1 MDAAKKMSDL
11 VLFSEVSL
19 VMFVA
24 ATFRTAFGFG
34 EALIAVPMLSLVLPV
49 KLSAPLAVLASIL
62 IAAVAV
68 YREWRHIHF
77 KSAKNLL
84 IATAF
89 GIPFGLFLLYF
100 GEEWLVKGI
109 LGVFLLAFSV
119 FSIVRPGAF
128 VLKDERHVWL
138 FGFFA
143 GVAGGSYGM
152 NGPPLA
158 IYGAGRR
165 WAPERFRATI
175 QAYFLPA
182 SLLGMAGYFFA
193 GYWTAEVNV
202 IFFYSLPAVA
212 LGILAGTL
220 LGRIAD
226 KQRFAR
232 LLYGWLALL
241 ACGLLAQAAA
251 GLR

>member
-1 MDAAKKMSDL
+1 MNDL
-11 VLFSEVSL
+11 VLFAEVSA

-24 ATFRTAFGFG
+24 STFRTAFGFG

-49 KLSAPLAVLASIL
+49 SLSAPLAVLASIL
-62 IAAVAV
+62 IAAAAV
-68 YREWRHIHF
+68 YREWEHIHF

-89 GIPFGLFLLYF
+89 GIPFGLLLLSF
-100 GEEWLVKGI
+100 GAEWLVKGI

-119 FSIVRPGAF
+119 FSLFKPDTF
-128 VLKDERHVWL
+128 VLKDERSIWF

-158 IYGAGRR
+158 VYGAGRR
-165 WAPERFRATI
+165 WSPGQFRATI

-182 SLLGMAGYFFA
+182 SLLGMTGYFFA
-193 GYWTAEVNV
+193 GYWTAEVNEV
-202 IFFYSLPAVA
+202 FLYSLPAV
-212 LGILAGTL
+212 LAGIFAGNFL
-220 LGRIAD
+220 ARIAD

-241 ACGLLAQAAA
+241 ACVLLAQAWR
-251 GLR
+251 LYQP